1 MTRMRLHRAVSA
13 IPVVLAFLALSGC
26 STGYY
31 SLQGRAYLPT
41 LPVGNGRIQTDV
53 HVYATPSGVTVS
65 PNVRYE
71 TPPRRWSYP

>member
-1 MTRMRLHRAVSA
+1 MTRMRIHRAVSA
-13 IPVVLAFLALSGC
+13 IPALLAVLALGGC

-31 SLQGRAYLPT
+31 SLQGRGYLPT

-53 HVYATPSGVTVS
+53 DVYVTPNGVTVS

-71 TPPRRWSYP
+71 TPPRRWSHP